1 MIFLCLIIKLTKMQS
16 IFILFLLSLSALNLE
31 AQSLK
36 GSVIDSAN
44 HQPIQGATI
53 HIPQLKLG
61 ATSDIKGDY
70 KFSYLPSGNYEV
82 IVRITGYATI
92 TKQISVTGDT
102 HLNFEMA
109 ASFKTLKEVLITSL
123 GYATTLR
130 RAPVPVNVISNDMLV
145 EQSSN
150 NVIDAIAKEPGLNE
164 ITEGPGISKPE
175 INGLGYNRVLTL
187 FDGERQEDFQWG
199 DEHGILIDPNAVYDA
214 EIIRGPASLQYGANA
229 VAGVVSFKPEPFAD
243 DGSLRG
249 SVSSEYQTNDGL
261 IANSVDIGGNHKGLV
276 WNIRGSYETD
286 HCYKDPKDGFVWG
299 TAYEQSNLRAVIGL
313 NRNWGYSRLSIS
325 VLHRRVEVPDGNRD
339 SLTGQFEFD
348 FPQNGQIYP
357 DRSDFLSYKPVI
369 APDQI
374 LDHDELWWQ
383 NSFKVGNGNIG
394 ADIGYTQSIRHEID
408 SGSIGVEN
416 LIVHDIPYSF
426 KYLFNE
432 PSGLKLTTGLNG
444 MYEFENN
451 YPEPPAPYIGASEIP
466 NYNSFDIGGF
476 GIVEKSFKNLTMSGG
491 LRYDFRTMTGQSMY
505 LSNYNTPEQQVV
517 PGGTPGAY
525 QQYAG
530 FTNKYSGLSGSI
542 GASYQLP
549 GNNYVKINFAK
560 SFRAP
565 SIDELNSNSLNSGA
579 NAYILGYTNLKAEQG
594 YEADIAYGY
603 NGKDVNFELDG
614 FYNHINHFIFQDRLA
629 SLNGGDSL
637 VNVAGVFYPVF
648 QYQANSAIITG
659 ATAYF
664 NIHPASEKWLEI
676 DNGFTY
682 IYSFLPHQTDSTQY
696 VPLTP
701 APRLTSKIRLKL
713 SDRNGSV
720 LRDSWLQLGAEH
732 DWEQNR
738 VYSALYTELPSLGYT
753 LYNAG
758 IGTRFINPKTNRTVC
773 SLFLNCTNLF
783 NLAYVDHLS
792 HAQYFWAFNANP
804 VTVTQRDQGIYN
816 MGRNL
821 GLKVIFPIGSHKV
834 SDTEI
839 NGTDY

>member
-1 MIFLCLIIKLTKMQS
+1 
-16 IFILFLLSLSALNLE
+16 
-31 AQSLK
+31 
-36 GSVIDSAN
+36 
-44 HQPIQGATI
+44 
-53 HIPQLKLG
+53 
-61 ATSDIKGDY
+61 
-70 KFSYLPSGNYEV
+70 
-82 IVRITGYATI
+82 
-92 TKQISVTGDT
+92 
-102 HLNFEMA
+102 
-109 ASFKTLKEVLITSL
+109 
-123 GYATTLR
+123 
-130 RAPVPVNVISNDMLV
+130 
-145 EQSSN
+145 
-150 NVIDAIAKEPGLNE
+150 
-164 ITEGPGISKPE
+164 
-175 INGLGYNRVLTL
+175 
-187 FDGERQEDFQWG
+187 
-199 DEHGILIDPNAVYDA
+199 
-214 EIIRGPASLQYGANA
+214 
-229 VAGVVSFKPEPFAD
+229 
-243 DGSLRG
+243 
-249 SVSSEYQTNDGL
+249 
-261 IANSVDIGGNHKGLV
+261 
-276 WNIRGSYETD
+276 
-286 HCYKDPKDGFVWG
+286 
-299 TAYEQSNLRAVIGL
+299 
-313 NRNWGYSRLSIS
+313 
-325 VLHRRVEVPDGNRD
+325 
-339 SLTGQFEFD
+339 
-348 FPQNGQIYP
+348 
-357 DRSDFLSYKPVI
+357 
-369 APDQI
+369 
-374 LDHDELWWQ
+374 
-383 NSFKVGNGNIG
+383 
-394 ADIGYTQSIRHEID
+394 
-408 SGSIGVEN
+408 
-416 LIVHDIPYSF
+416 
-426 KYLFNE
+426 
-432 PSGLKLTTGLNG
+432 
-444 MYEFENN
+444 
-451 YPEPPAPYIGASEIP
+451 
-466 NYNSFDIGGF
+466 
-476 GIVEKSFKNLTMSGG
+476 MSGG